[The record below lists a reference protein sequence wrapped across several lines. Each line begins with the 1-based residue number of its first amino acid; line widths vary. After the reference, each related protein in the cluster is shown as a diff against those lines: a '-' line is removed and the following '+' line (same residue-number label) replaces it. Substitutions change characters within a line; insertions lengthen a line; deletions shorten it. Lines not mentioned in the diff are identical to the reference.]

1 MHHGKMVCM
10 VNLQSNDRVLHMS
23 ELTAQHVE
31 RVKQWAREN
40 NLESQFT
47 EGLEYLRTYSG
58 GGEQSWKTVLC
69 IDTPY
74 SEHDKSFIA
83 HIYRRVDGGALGS
96 QVVGDEMLS
105 HFMTIGMIYSQRYGG
120 WSFHS

>member
-1 MHHGKMVCM
+1 
-10 VNLQSNDRVLHMS
+10 MS
-23 ELTAQHVE
+23 DLTAQHVE

-40 NLESQFT
+40 NLESKFN

-58 GGEQSWKTVLC
+58 GSERGWKTVLC
-69 IDTPY
+69 IDTPC

-83 HIYRRVDGGALGS
+83 HIYRRVDGDVWGS
-96 QVVGDEMLS
+96 QVVGGERLS
-105 HFMTIGMIYSQRYGG
+105 HFMTIGMIYSQRYGD